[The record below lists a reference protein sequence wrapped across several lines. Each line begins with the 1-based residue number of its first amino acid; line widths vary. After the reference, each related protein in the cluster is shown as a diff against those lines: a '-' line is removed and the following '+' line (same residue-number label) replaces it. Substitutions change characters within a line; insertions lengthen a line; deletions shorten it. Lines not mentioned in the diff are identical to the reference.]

1 MTQMQF
7 VGASLWVQL
16 VKNLLASAG
25 GCRRCRFDSW
35 VGKIPWS
42 RKWQP
47 TPVFLPGKFHGQRS
61 LAGYSLWGHKESDMA
76 ECTHTHT
83 HTHTHRVCEPM
94 ALPSHV
100 HTHTH
105 TVSEPMA
112 LPSHAHTHT
121 SHTCCGPA
129 ALLGLCRC
137 LRLFSRCAEWELLSF
152 RGVGFSLQSTGSR
165 TQALKLIAHGLSCS
179 KACGIFP
186 DQGSNPC
193 PQQWFK

>member
-1 MTQMQF
+1 MYLYTFTYIWKYGLNSHFISLLMTQMQF

-83 HTHTHRVCEPM
+83 HTESVSLWHCRRTCTHTHTQSLSLWHCRRT
-94 ALPSHV
+94 

-105 TVSEPMA
+105 
-112 LPSHAHTHT
+112 HTRA
-121 SHTCCGPA
+121 A
-129 ALLGLCRC
+129 ALQHCWVFVAAC
-137 LRLFSRCAEWELLSF
+137 
-152 RGVGFSLQSTGSR
+152 GFSLVALSGSYSR
-165 TQALKLIAHGLSCS
+165 LGAWASRCRAQALELRLWS
-179 KACGIFP
+179 
-186 DQGSNPC
+186 
-193 PQQWFK
+193 

>member
-1 MTQMQF
+1 MF
-7 VGASLWVQL
+7 
-16 VKNLLASAG
+16 
-25 GCRRCRFDSW
+25 CPW
-35 VGKIPWS
+35 VGKIPGVGNGNPLQYSFLESSMDRGASQATVYGVTKS
-42 RKWQP
+42 RTW
-47 TPVFLPGKFHGQRS
+47 LSAH
-61 LAGYSLWGHKESDMA
+61 
-76 ECTHTHT
+76 THTHT
-83 HTHTHRVCEPM
+83 HTHTESVSLWHCRRTCT
-94 ALPSHV
+94 

-121 SHTCCGPA
+121 SPTCCGPA

-165 TQALKLIAHGLSCS
+165 TQALKLMAHRLSCS
-179 KACGIFP
+179 MACGIFP